1 MSDAPGDT
9 EQRRF
14 TRIPFDAS
22 VELSLVGGPV
32 QDAAAWHAQLLDI
45 CLKGALFTRPADWH
59 GRVGNRYHL
68 EIQLGDAP
76 IVMAMDGHVVH
87 VQNASVGF
95 SWDQLDV
102 ESAGHLHRLIEL
114 NLGDSALLE
123 RELQELL
130 KLTPR

>member
-1 MSDAPGDT
+1 MSDAPGGT
-9 EQRRF
+9 EHRRF

-22 VELSLVGGPV
+22 VELTLAAGPRGK
-32 QDAAAWHAQLLDI
+32 ATSWHAQLLDI

-59 GRVGNRYHL
+59 GSVGERYRL

-87 VQNASVGF
+87 VQDESIGF

-102 ESAGHLHRLIEL
+102 DSAGHLHRLIEL
-114 NLGDSALLE
+114 NLGDSTLLE
-123 RELQELL
+123 RELHELL
-130 KLTPR
+130 KITPR